1 MSFVQTRS
9 FGVHIPHILGLA
21 VLKNYE
27 KWSILGEIWVSL
39 QFLLVCFGKNS
50 LPNVLKL
57 SENYQRYLKSSK
69 TLSFTSARR
78 VPYSLSGFLTP
89 TQSWSVTATRRPFK
103 ESVLSPQPT
112 WFFDQKN
119 PRYKRFIS

>member
-1 MSFVQTRS
+1 MFTLEVL
-9 FGVHIPHILGLA
+9 GYIYPHILGLA
-21 VLKNYE
+21 VLKNCE

-69 TLSFTSARR
+69 TLSFTPARS
-78 VPYSLSGFLTP
+78 VPYPLSGFLTP
-89 TQSWSVTATRRPFK
+89 TQSWGVNAGRDTFK
-103 ESVLSPQPT
+103 EPNLV
-112 WFFDQKN
+112 DDD
-119 PRYKRFIS
+119 R